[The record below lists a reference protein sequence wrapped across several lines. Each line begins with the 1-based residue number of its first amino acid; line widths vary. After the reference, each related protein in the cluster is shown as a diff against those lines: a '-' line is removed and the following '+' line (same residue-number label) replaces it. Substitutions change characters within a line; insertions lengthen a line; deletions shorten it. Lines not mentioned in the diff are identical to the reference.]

1 MIQTSDFIPNFA
13 QNDADMNKLLL
24 LSLLALTSLN
34 LGAQCTPDPTQTEP
48 GIYPDSATGFADA
61 CMGIYYEQLITNI
74 VPADTN
80 VLVFGIP
87 ILTSID
93 SVVIDSL
100 NGLPP
105 GMSFECNPNS
115 CVFPGGETGCAIITG
130 ICSVVGDYP
139 LTFYLSAYV
148 GGVSSPNPYLVDYY
162 TINVSACTAGI
173 EENELAHLKLSPNP
187 ALNNV
192 TIEGFPT
199 KKGIKSISLMNLE
212 GKTIRNI
219 AFDQQSEVIVPLDGV
234 NSGIY
239 FIGIH
244 TVDGNEVLK
253 LVKE

>member
-1 MIQTSDFIPNFA
+1 MKKII
-13 QNDADMNKLLL
+13 LLGL
-24 LSLLALTSLN
+24 ITFTALN
-34 LGAQCTPDPTQTEP
+34 LNAQCTPDPNQTDP

-61 CMGIYYEQLITNI
+61 CVGILYEQLITNI

-93 SVVIDSL
+93 SIVIDSL

-105 GMSFECNPNS
+105 GMTFECNPNS

-130 ICSVVGDYP
+130 TCTFVGNYP

-148 GGVSSPNPYLVDYY
+148 GGLSSANPYIVDYY
-162 TINVSACTAGI
+162 DINVNSCTAGI
-173 EENELAHLKLSPNP
+173 KGNNISELKLSPNP
-187 ALNNV
+187 ASNNV
-192 TIEGFPT
+192 LIEGLDS
-199 KKGIKSISLMNLE
+199 KKGIYSVSLMNLE
-212 GKTIRNI
+212 GKII
-219 AFDQQSEVIVPLDGV
+219 EEVEIDSQEDLSIQLDSI

-239 FIGIH
+239 FIRIN
-244 TVDGNEVLK
+244 TIDGNEILK

>member
-1 MIQTSDFIPNFA
+1 MKKFI
-13 QNDADMNKLLL
+13 LLGL
-24 LSLLALTSLN
+24 IAFTSLN
-34 LGAQCTPDPTQTEP
+34 LNAQCSPDSNQVDP

-61 CMGIYYEQLITNI
+61 CVGILYEQLITNV

-93 SVVIDSL
+93 SIIIDSL

-105 GMSFECNPNS
+105 GMTFECNPNS

-130 ICSVVGDYP
+130 TCSVTGDYP

-148 GGVSSPNPYLVDYY
+148 GGVSSPNPYVVDYY
-162 TINVSACTAGI
+162 AINVSSCTAGM
-173 EENELAHLKLSPNP
+173 EENKLLKLKLSPNP
-187 ALNNV
+187 TSNNVIIEGLNN
-192 TIEGFPT
+192 
-199 KKGIKSISLMNLE
+199 KKGITSVSLMNLE
-212 GKTIRNI
+212 GKIIRNI
-219 AFDQQSEVIVPLDGV
+219 EINQQDKLSIQLDGI

-239 FIGIH
+239 FICINA
-244 TVDGNEVLK
+244 VDGNEILK